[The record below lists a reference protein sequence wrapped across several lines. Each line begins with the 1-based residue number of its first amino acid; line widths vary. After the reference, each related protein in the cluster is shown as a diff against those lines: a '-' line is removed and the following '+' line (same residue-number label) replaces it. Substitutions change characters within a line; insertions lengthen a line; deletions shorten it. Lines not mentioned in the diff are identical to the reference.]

1 MGVQKPLGK
10 VHRQVKVCSL
20 SRNQFRLLEGIC
32 IHIYMASEE
41 KYSNNALKIPKKDG

>member
-10 VHRQVKVCSL
+10 VHRQVKVSSL

-32 IHIYMASEE
+32 RHQRK
-41 KYSNNALKIPKKDG
+41 KYLSTKENWNSKLGRSL